1 MTYRVLFFLCALP
14 LAIYPG
20 VLMAS
25 LMGLASLPNTN
36 ASPLVVAVARAFCWS
51 SLLYPVGFAIGLAV
65 WRRSAATGAAIAGG
79 HLLLCVALFAAWL
92 LLSGGE
98 R

>member
-1 MTYRVLFFLCALP
+1 MTCRVLFFLCALP

-25 LMGLASLPNTN
+25 LMALASLPNSS
-36 ASPLVVAVARAFCWS
+36 ADPLTVAVARAFCWS
-51 SLLYPVGFAIGLAV
+51 SLMYPIGFGIGVAV
-65 WRRSAATGAAIAGG
+65 SRRSAATGAAIAGG
-79 HLLLCVALFAAWL
+79 HLLLCVALFAAWYL
-92 LLSGGE
+92 LAGE